1 MPTIRKDIAMEAI
14 YDQAVTEQEVT
25 ALLAIPRNA
34 WIRRTMPNLSAMTAL
49 ARIPETKPGLCN
61 A

>member
-34 WIRRTMPNLSAMTAL
+34 WIRRTMPNLSAMTVL